1 MNPPNRRPIRGD
13 RVNRL
18 VSTWHCEPARG
29 QQIRHHPTRPMHS
42 APRPTLT
49 SQRSPL
55 TMFTNTDA
63 EPAPYQENSL
73 PRGATRSRPTPADAT
88 LEFGQFRVLLRR
100 CQLVAD
106 GMPIELGTRAFD
118 LLLVLLDADRSLV
131 TKGELLSRVWPGIV
145 VAEDNLKV
153 QISALPRLLARTA
166 ILSVPKSAAAI
177 GLLAQFA
184 RRAPGVRVSARCD
197 AGTGIGRFPNGFL
210 GDHRPV
216 DVCRR
221 HCPVAAS
228 HDRNRL
234 ARPHRCGRSS
244 AAAGDRIGKGKA
256 ASMSGL
262 TWSTLLICLDELPP
276 WVAPYRFLAACY
288 AIWAGSTRRKQQQSV
303 FASLPRSWSGGLHS
317 FAIPFKASC
326 FSRACG
332 SRRARQDRL
341 PPPLSPFLRPT
352 PPAIRD

>member
-1 MNPPNRRPIRGD
+1 
-13 RVNRL
+13 
-18 VSTWHCEPARG
+18 
-29 QQIRHHPTRPMHS
+29 
-42 APRPTLT
+42 
-49 SQRSPL
+49 
-55 TMFTNTDA
+55 MFTNSDA

-118 LLLVLLDADRSLV
+118 LLLGLLDADGSLV

-197 AGTGIGRFPNGFL
+197 AGTGIGRFPNGLL

-216 DVCRR
+216 DVCRS
-221 HCPVAAS
+221 HCAS
-228 HDRNRL
+228 RRL
-234 ARPHRCGRSS
+234 PRPQS
-244 AAAGDRIGKGKA
+244 I
-256 ASMSGL
+256 
-262 TWSTLLICLDELPP
+262 
-276 WVAPYRFLAACY
+276 
-288 AIWAGSTRRKQQQSV
+288 GSTSSMWAQ
-303 FASLPRSWSGGLHS
+303 
-317 FAIPFKASC
+317 
-326 FSRACG
+326 FSG
-332 SRRARQDRL
+332 SRRPDWERESHIHVWVDVVDFADL
-341 PPPLSPFLRPT
+341 LG
-352 PPAIRD
+352 